1 PLGGARAAF
10 GGARAGRGRDAR
22 ADMLWVRIALIVCGV
37 VALAA
42 GGLLWFTYRVARG
55 LLRPERKALALTP
68 PDVGLTLEDVRIA
81 GPSGALAA
89 WYLPA
94 RNGRTLICC
103 HGIHDNRGQWLEQV
117 AKLHARSGY
126 GAVLFDFAGHG
137 HSDGAMVTYGIRE
150 RADVAAIIGWL
161 RARGDVNMDG
171 LAIMGYSLG
180 AIAATLAAVAAPELR
195 ALVIESGFADLQH
208 DIAQLFTRFT
218 HLPAFPL
225 ANLVVWWAQRMAD
238 VRLSDIRPA
247 QVIGR
252 VSPRAT
258 LIIADLADGLADEPY
273 DGERLYAAA
282 GEPKELWQLA
292 DVGHVQGF
300 VERPDEWMARVG
312 GFLDRYLAE
321 PVAEEQARPHPSP
334 LPEGD
339 GEERMRS

>member
-1 PLGGARAAF
+1 
-10 GGARAGRGRDAR
+10 
-22 ADMLWVRIALIVCGV
+22 MLWVRIALITLVMLAL
-37 VALAA
+37 VAGA
-42 GGLLWFTYRVARG
+42 LLWFTWRVARG

-68 PDVGLTLEDVRIA
+68 EDVGLALTDVRID

-94 RNGRTLICC
+94 RNGCTLICC

-117 AKLHARSGY
+117 ATLHARSGY

-137 HSDGAMVTYGIRE
+137 HSEGAMVTYGIRE
-150 RADVAAIIGWL
+150 REDVAAIIAWL
-161 RARGDVNMDG
+161 RERSDVNMDG

-180 AIAATLAAVAAPELR
+180 AITATLAAADAPELR
-195 ALVIESGFADLQH
+195 ALVIESGFSDLQR

-225 ANLVVWWAQRMAD
+225 ANLVVWWAQRMAN

-247 QVIGR
+247 QVIGQ

-258 LIIADLADGLADEPY
+258 LIISDMQDSLADEPY

-282 GEPKELWQLA
+282 GEPKELWQVA
-292 DVGHVQGF
+292 EARHVQAYW
-300 VERPDEWMARVG
+300 RDPDTWIARVG
-312 GFLDRYLAE
+312 AFLDQHLA
-321 PVAEEQARPHPSP
+321 PISAAEAVRVTEASER
-334 LPEGD
+334 
-339 GEERMRS
+339 GEA

>member
-1 PLGGARAAF
+1 
-10 GGARAGRGRDAR
+10 
-22 ADMLWVRIALIVCGV
+22 MLWVRIAIMALVILAL
-37 VALAA
+37 VAGA
-42 GGLLWFTYRVARG
+42 LLWFTYRVARG

-68 PDVGLTLEDVRIA
+68 ADVGLALTDVRIA

-94 RNGRTLICC
+94 RNGCTLICC

-117 AKLHARSGY
+117 AALHARSGY

-137 HSDGAMVTYGIRE
+137 HSEGAMVTYGIRE
-150 RADVAAIIGWL
+150 REDVAAVIAWL
-161 RARGDVNMDG
+161 RARGDVDMDG

-180 AIAATLAAVAAPELR
+180 AITATLAAAEAPELR
-195 ALVIESGFADLQH
+195 ALVIESGFADLQR

-225 ANLVVWWAQRMAD
+225 ANLVVWWGQRMAN

-247 QVIGR
+247 QVIGQ

-258 LIIADLADGLADEPY
+258 LIIADMQDSLADEPY

-282 GEPKELWQLA
+282 GEPKELWQVA
-292 DVGHVQGF
+292 EARHVQAYW
-300 VERPDEWMARVG
+300 RDPDMWIARVG
-312 GFLDRYLAE
+312 AFLDQHLA
-321 PVAEEQARPHPSP
+321 PAATAEVVQIVERGQA
-334 LPEGD
+334 
-339 GEERMRS
+339 

>member
-1 PLGGARAAF
+1 
-10 GGARAGRGRDAR
+10 
-22 ADMLWVRIALIVCGV
+22 MLWVRITEITLVV

-42 GGLLWFTYRVARG
+42 GALLWFTWRVARG

-68 PDVGLTLEDVRIA
+68 ADVGLTLEDVRIA

-117 AKLHARSGY
+117 ARLHARGGY

-137 HSDGAMVTYGIRE
+137 HSEGAMVTYGVRE
-150 RADVAAIIGWL
+150 REDVAAIIAWL
-161 RARGDVNMDG
+161 RERGDVDMEG

-180 AIAATLAAVAAPELR
+180 AITATLAAVAAPELR

-225 ANLVVWWAQRMAD
+225 ANLAVWWAQWMAG
-238 VRLSDIRPA
+238 VRLSEIRPA
-247 QVIGR
+247 QVIGQ

-258 LIIADLADGLADEPY
+258 LIISDLADGLADEPY

-282 GEPKELWQLA
+282 GEPKTLWQVA
-292 DVGHVQGF
+292 EARHVQAYW
-300 VERPDEWMARVG
+300 RDPDEWIARVG
-312 GFLDRYLAE
+312 GFLDQHLASAS
-321 PVAEEQARPHPSP
+321 PAEVIQVVERGERGQA
-334 LPEGD
+334 
-339 GEERMRS
+339 

>member
-1 PLGGARAAF
+1 
-10 GGARAGRGRDAR
+10 
-22 ADMLWVRIALIVCGV
+22 MLWVQIALIAGAI

-42 GGLLWFTYRVARG
+42 GVLLGFTYRVARG

-68 PDVGLTLEDVRIA
+68 HDVGLTLEDVRID

-94 RNGRTLICC
+94 RNGCTLICC

-137 HSDGAMVTYGIRE
+137 HSDGEMVTYGIRE
-150 RADVAAIIGWL
+150 REDVAAIIAWL

-180 AIAATLAAVAAPELR
+180 AITATLAAVSIPELR

-247 QVIGR
+247 QVIGQ

-258 LIIADLADGLADEPY
+258 LIIADLDDGLADEPY
-273 DGERLYAAA
+273 DGERLYGAA
-282 GEPKELWQLA
+282 GEPKELWQVA
-292 DVGHVQGF
+292 EARHVQAF
-300 VERPDEWMARVG
+300 WRYPDEWIARVG
-312 GFLDRYLAE
+312 DFLDQHLAPAPAE
-321 PVAEEQARPHPSP
+321 VVQVAERAERHERGQA
-334 LPEGD
+334 
-339 GEERMRS
+339 

>member
-1 PLGGARAAF
+1 
-10 GGARAGRGRDAR
+10 
-22 ADMLWVRIALIVCGV
+22 MLWVRITEITLVV

-42 GGLLWFTYRVARG
+42 GALLWFTWRVARG

-68 PDVGLTLEDVRIA
+68 ADVGLTLEDVRIA

-117 AKLHARSGY
+117 ARLHARGGY

-137 HSDGAMVTYGIRE
+137 HSEGAMVTYGVRE
-150 RADVAAIIGWL
+150 REDVAAIIAWL
-161 RARGDVNMDG
+161 RERGDVDMEG

-180 AIAATLAAVAAPELR
+180 AITATLAAATLPELR

-218 HLPAFPL
+218 RLPAFPL
-225 ANLVVWWAQRMAD
+225 ANLVVWWGQRLAD

-247 QVIGR
+247 QVIGL

-258 LIIADLADGLADEPY
+258 LIIADLDDTLADEPY
-273 DGERLYAAA
+273 DGERLYASA
-282 GEPKELWQLA
+282 GEPKTLWQVE
-292 DVGHVQGF
+292 DTGHVQAYWR
-300 VERPDEWMARVG
+300 RPDEWIARVG
-312 GFLDRYLAE
+312 DFLDQHLAAH
-321 PVAEEQARPHPSP
+321 VAGQTRATA
-334 LPEGD
+334 
-339 GEERMRS
+339 GE